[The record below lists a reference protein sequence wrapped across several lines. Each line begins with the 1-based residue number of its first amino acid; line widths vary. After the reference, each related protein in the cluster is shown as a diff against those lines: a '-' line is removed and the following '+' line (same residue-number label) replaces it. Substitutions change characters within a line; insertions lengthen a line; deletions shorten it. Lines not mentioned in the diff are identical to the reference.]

1 MALNLPEGKL
11 SDEMVAILR
20 KVANCP
26 QHLVDWLVTEE
37 LSSPANLGGITKEEE
52 KVPTLVTNLLPD
64 TGSLRIKHK
73 SAVVRVWW
81 LCRTS
86 MAREEN
92 ISIGRVRTDEDKPLD
107 ADITDPCHAALV
119 QKCS

>member
-1 MALNLPEGKL
+1 MALNFPEGRL

-26 QHLVDWLVTEE
+26 QQLVDWLVTEE
-37 LSSPANLGGITKEEE
+37 LSSPADLEGITKEEE

-92 ISIGRVRTDEDKPLD
+92 ISTGRVRTDEDKPLD
-107 ADITDPCHAALV
+107 ADITDPCHAAWV
-119 QKCS
+119 QK